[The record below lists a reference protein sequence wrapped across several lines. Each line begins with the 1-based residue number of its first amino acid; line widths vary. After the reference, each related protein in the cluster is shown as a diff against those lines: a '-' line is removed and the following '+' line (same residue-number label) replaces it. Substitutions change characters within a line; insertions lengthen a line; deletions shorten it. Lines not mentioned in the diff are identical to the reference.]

1 MSIEPQRFLPEPPAP
16 RVRRFPLGSAAPAS
30 TRPRAEAR
38 NRADWRHAVGR
49 FVVIW
54 FAAYWA
60 ARPWGSVAA
69 SCGQATLVAALW
81 IPIFQWTQQTFRA
94 LTFALGAALQSATVL
109 AIGIVSLSA
118 LGFWVPSIAFG
129 RRELATIGL
138 VTLAA
143 LWLWEDIVRRVT
155 RSPLQVLVVGGG
167 AQTDRLMTDVARE
180 RNPRVEIISI
190 LEDATNLAT
199 TVRTIEPD
207 LVVVAVARGRPE
219 VFEQLLSV
227 ADAGFSM
234 VGLPEL
240 YEFAFGRLPV
250 QDLTSAW
257 FMSVLHAYNRPVNRF
272 GKRCFDVVVALTGM
286 LVALPLL
293 LPIVAIVKSTRGPL
307 LYRQT
312 RLGEH
317 GRNFTMLKFRSMVID
332 AEADGAAQWAARKDS
347 RIIPGGRLLR
357 RVRFDELPQLWNVL
371 RGEMSIVGP
380 RPERPEFIEHLE
392 AEVPFWSQRQLLKPG
407 ITGWAQIR
415 SGYASDALGAAE
427 KLSYDLWYLR
437 HRSVALDA
445 IICAQTIPRMLTAY
459 GSR

>member
-16 RVRRFPLGSAAPAS
+16 RVRRFPLGAAAPAG

-38 NRADWRHAVGR
+38 SRAGWRHAVGR

-54 FAAYWA
+54 FAAYCA
-60 ARPWGSVAA
+60 ARPWGSVPA
-69 SCGQATLVAALW
+69 SCAQATLVAAVWL
-81 IPIFQWTQQTFRA
+81 PTFQWTQQTFRA

-118 LGFWVPSIAFG
+118 LGFWVPSIAFS

-138 VTLAA
+138 VTLGA

-190 LEDATNLAT
+190 LEDASNLAT

-227 ADAGFSM
+227 ADAGFSV

-272 GKRCFDVVVALTGM
+272 GKRCFDVVVALAGM

-293 LPIVAIVKSTRGPL
+293 FPIVAIVKMTRGPL

-317 GRNFTMLKFRSMVID
+317 GKPFTMLKFRSMVID
-332 AEADGAAQWAARKDS
+332 AEADGAAQWAARKDT
-347 RIIPGGRLLR
+347 RVIPGGRVLR
-357 RVRFDELPQLWNVL
+357 RLRLDELPQLWNVL

-415 SGYASDALGAAE
+415 SPYASDALGAAE